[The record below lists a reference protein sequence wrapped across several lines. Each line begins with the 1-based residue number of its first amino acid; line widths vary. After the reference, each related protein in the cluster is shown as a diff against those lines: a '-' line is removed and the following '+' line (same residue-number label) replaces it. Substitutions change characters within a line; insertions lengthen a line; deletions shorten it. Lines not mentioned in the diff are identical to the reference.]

1 MSLKETLLDLF
12 GFVPP
17 SPPSPPAAGAKS
29 AGKPAP
35 RPKAPQPTAKP
46 TAAPKSAKPDP
57 APAAAALGSAAVR
70 DEAAVLAVVRKAGGG
85 FRRVVFTRNR
95 RVMASVAEGG
105 AALRLN
111 EAFAGAPEAV
121 LAAVAVLFS
130 ARERRRRTAAR
141 ETVRRFIREMP
152 AAPAPVRKARR
163 VPPADRAHL
172 ERLRAE
178 FERVNREH
186 FGGGLPDVPLFLSGR
201 MRSRNGHFSS
211 HPLEIVISRR
221 LCSHAEAGEAERT
234 LRHEMIHLWQH
245 AAGKKPDH
253 GREFRAWARRLGVH
267 PRATRP
273 VVWKRGA

>member
-1 MSLKETLLDLF
+1 M
-12 GFVPP
+12 
-17 SPPSPPAAGAKS
+17 
-29 AGKPAP
+29 
-35 RPKAPQPTAKP
+35 
-46 TAAPKSAKPDP
+46 
-57 APAAAALGSAAVR
+57 R
-70 DEAAVLAVVRKAGGG
+70 DEAAVLLVVRKAGGG

-111 EAFAGAPEAV
+111 VAFASAPEAV

-130 ARERRRRTAAR
+130 ARERRRRAAAR

-152 AAPAPVRKARR
+152 AGPAPARKARR
-163 VPPADRAHL
+163 VPAADRPHL

-186 FGGGLPDVPLFLSGR
+186 FGGELPAVPLFLSGR

-211 HPLEIVISRR
+211 HPLEIVVSRR
-221 LCSHAEAGEAERT
+221 LCTHAEPGEAERT

-273 VVWKRGA
+273 VVWKRGE